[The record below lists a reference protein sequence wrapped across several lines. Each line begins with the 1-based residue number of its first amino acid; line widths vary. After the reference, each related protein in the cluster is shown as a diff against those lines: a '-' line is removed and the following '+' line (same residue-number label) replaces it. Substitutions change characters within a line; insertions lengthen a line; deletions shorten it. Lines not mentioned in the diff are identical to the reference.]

1 MNKTKK
7 AIFNAA
13 IKVFS
18 IEGYDSATVEE
29 IASEAGVAK
38 GTLYYNFQGKEEI
51 FKFVIDEGMKLIKN
65 EVLDA
70 IKDIDDPLEKLKISA
85 KVQLR
90 YVYNNKEFFRVIMSQ
105 ILGDKNR
112 HQEMRQEIRRLVNIN
127 SNRINDITKG
137 KADKDVL
144 EVLGCCFI
152 GVLFSSA
159 LYEILYEDQYS
170 ENYIVD
176 RFMEYVNFSIEKIN
190 KKV

>member
-105 ILGDKNR
+105 IWGDKNR

-170 ENYIVD
+170 EKYIVD

>member
-18 IEGYDSATVEE
+18 IEGYDSAIVEE

-38 GTLYYNFQGKEEI
+38 GTLYYNFKGKEEI

-90 YVYNNKEFFRVIMSQ
+90 YVYNNKEFFRVVMSQ
-105 ILGDKNR
+105 IWGDKNR

>member
-1 MNKTKK
+1 MNNTKK
-7 AIFNAA
+7 ALFNAA

-18 IEGYDSATVEE
+18 IAGYDSATVDE

-105 ILGDKNR
+105 IWGDKNR

>member
-18 IEGYDSATVEE
+18 IKGYDSATVDE

-105 ILGDKNR
+105 IWGDKNR

>member
-18 IEGYDSATVEE
+18 IEGYDSATVDE
-29 IASEAGVAK
+29 IASEAGLAK

-105 ILGDKNR
+105 IWGDKNR

>member
-18 IEGYDSATVEE
+18 IEGYDSATVDE

-105 ILGDKNR
+105 IWGDKNR

-159 LYEILYEDQYS
+159 LYEILYEAQYS

>member
-18 IEGYDSATVEE
+18 IEGYDSATVDE

-65 EVLDA
+65 EVLDV

-105 ILGDKNR
+105 IWGDKNR

>member
-18 IEGYDSATVEE
+18 IEGYDSATVDE

-105 ILGDKNR
+105 IWGDKNR

-159 LYEILYEDQYS
+159 LYETLYEDQYS

>member
-105 ILGDKNR
+105 IWGDKNR

-170 ENYIVD
+170 EYYIVD

>member
-7 AIFNAA
+7 AIFSAA

-105 ILGDKNR
+105 IWGDKNR

>member
-18 IEGYDSATVEE
+18 IEGYDSATVDE

-51 FKFVIDEGMKLIKN
+51 FKFVIAEGMKLIKN

-105 ILGDKNR
+105 IWGDKNR

>member
-38 GTLYYNFQGKEEI
+38 GTLYYNFKGKEEI

-90 YVYNNKEFFRVIMSQ
+90 YVYNNKEFFRVVMSQ
-105 ILGDKNR
+105 IWGDKNR
-112 HQEMRQEIRRLVNIN
+112 HKEMRQEIRRLVNIN

>member
-65 EVLDA
+65 EVIDA

-105 ILGDKNR
+105 IWGDKNR

>member
-18 IEGYDSATVEE
+18 IEGYDSATVDE

-105 ILGDKNR
+105 IWGDKNR

-137 KADKDVL
+137 KSDKDVL

>member
-90 YVYNNKEFFRVIMSQ
+90 YVYNNKEFFRVVMSQ
-105 ILGDKNR
+105 IWGDKNR

-127 SNRINDITKG
+127 SNRINDMTKG

>member
-105 ILGDKNR
+105 IWGDKNR
-112 HQEMRQEIRRLVNIN
+112 HQEMRQEIRRRVNIN

>member
-70 IKDIDDPLEKLKISA
+70 IKD
-85 KVQLR
+85 
-90 YVYNNKEFFRVIMSQ
+90 KER
-105 ILGDKNR
+105 
-112 HQEMRQEIRRLVNIN
+112 
-127 SNRINDITKG
+127 
-137 KADKDVL
+137 
-144 EVLGCCFI
+144 
-152 GVLFSSA
+152 
-159 LYEILYEDQYS
+159 LYESELIFLPHFLHSRQQRQYFQSSKRTLYQSACYQQ
-170 ENYIVD
+170 VD
-176 RFMEYVNFSIEKIN
+176 PEA
-190 KKV
+190 

>member
-70 IKDIDDPLEKLKISA
+70 IKNIDDPLEKLKISA

-105 ILGDKNR
+105 IWGDKNR

>member
-51 FKFVIDEGMKLIKN
+51 FQFVIDEGMKLIKN

-105 ILGDKNR
+105 IWGDKNR

>member
-65 EVLDA
+65 EMLDA

-105 ILGDKNR
+105 IWGDKNR

>member
-105 ILGDKNR
+105 IWGDKNR

-127 SNRINDITKG
+127 SNRINDMTKG

>member
-1 MNKTKK
+1 MKKTKK

-105 ILGDKNR
+105 IWGDKNR

-159 LYEILYEDQYS
+159 LYELLYEDQYS
-170 ENYIVD
+170 ENYRVD

>member
-105 ILGDKNR
+105 IWGDKNR

-127 SNRINDITKG
+127 SNRITDITKG
-137 KADKDVL
+137 QADKDVL

>member
-1 MNKTKK
+1 MKKTKK

-105 ILGDKNR
+105 IWGDKNR

>member
-105 ILGDKNR
+105 IWGDKNR
-112 HQEMRQEIRRLVNIN
+112 HQEMRQEIRKLVNIN
-127 SNRINDITKG
+127 SNRINDMTKG

>member
-90 YVYNNKEFFRVIMSQ
+90 YVYNNKEFFRVVMSQ
-105 ILGDKNR
+105 IWGDKNR